1 MIEEATKLYL
11 ENLLSMRALL
21 IAENQAAI
29 GGGKNGTGTNI
40 WPWVKTIP
48 TTASPTDADF
58 NKFMYY
64 YPLNSI
70 SPKKVF
76 EISQ

>member
-29 GGGKNGTGTNI
+29 GGGKNGMGTNI
-40 WPWVKTIP
+40 WP
-48 TTASPTDADF
+48 
-58 NKFMYY
+58 
-64 YPLNSI
+64 
-70 SPKKVF
+70 
-76 EISQ
+76 

>member
-40 WPWVKTIP
+40 WP
-48 TTASPTDADF
+48 
-58 NKFMYY
+58 
-64 YPLNSI
+64 
-70 SPKKVF
+70 
-76 EISQ
+76 